1 MPIWQDRSRLHYRP
15 TIDQPQSHSARLVAH
30 APSPSNFGGSQDPP
44 NPPWFEILN
53 YVNDLRGFPLRR
65 GFPFTFSC
73 KGEGGEGLEP
83 VRGKADDKYGSSA
96 VFLHHKS
103 RRRKLREYLP
113 FLFMSQARIGFVTFL
128 QKIYLW
134 RVRVLVTVISRHSQ
148 FKCHGIF
155 GTSNV

>member
-30 APSPSNFGGSQDPP
+30 APSPWNFGGSTMMWDPESRQRSQ
-44 NPPWFEILN
+44 FF
-53 YVNDLRGFPLRR
+53 VTRGFPLRR

-83 VRGKADDKYGSSA
+83 VRGKADDKYGSSP

-113 FLFMSQARIGFVTFL
+113 FPFMSQARIGFVTFL
-128 QKIYLW
+128 QRIYLW
-134 RVRVLVTVISRHSQ
+134 RVHVLVTVISRHSQ